1 MVTLRTYWSGVEAAL
16 AKSLLDDHKIF
27 CSLADEN
34 ANLYGGGPFAM
45 AIRLLVN
52 EDQAELALRIL
63 DRDLGAVGD
72 IDAAGSAG
80 VTPAEIAAS
89 GEMLDDNPWEL
100 LAVAFCFVIPGVWCA
115 ADEISNRSRR
125 GAASWRWDC
134 RSVDHPFS
142 WMAGCRL
149 RNVNFS
155 RCIFTSGARPS
166 TRDGRDLRSKPRERR
181 SKSS

>member
-1 MVTLRTYWSGVEAAL
+1 MAMIALRTYANSVEAAL
-16 AKSLLDDHKIF
+16 AKSLLDDHQIF

-45 AIRLLVN
+45 PIRLLVN

-100 LAVAFCFVIPGVWCA
+100 LAVAFCFVIPGVCA
-115 ADEISNRSRR
+115 LQTKYPTVVGAGRR
-125 GAASWRWDC
+125 AGAGVAAVSIIHFLGWLA
-134 RSVDHPFS
+134 VVFG
-142 WMAGCRL
+142 MLLLAVYL
-149 RNVNFS
+149 Y
-155 RCIFTSGARPS
+155 
-166 TRDGRDLRSKPRERR
+166 LRR
-181 SKSS
+181 SSFHARRS